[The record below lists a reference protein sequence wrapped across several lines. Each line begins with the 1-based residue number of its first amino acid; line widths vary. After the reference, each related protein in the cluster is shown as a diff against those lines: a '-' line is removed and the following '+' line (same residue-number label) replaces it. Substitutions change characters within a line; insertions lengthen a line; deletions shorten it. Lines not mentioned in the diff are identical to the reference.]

1 MSTSMP
7 AKDWLSVLRKEYL
20 QDFIKSGGAAV
31 KFVVQ
36 MDCLEHE
43 EVVGQLRLASEE
55 DGYLFVHVDAA
66 TTKTQL
72 IDRIFN
78 TIAREV
84 AWDDLAYSFLGSI
97 LSEKQYR
104 LPEDRKDFSL
114 AQIALLNGTDVGEMR
129 LITNL
134 RLRDRLFQDYA
145 MTQEFRTAMMWLCRA
160 QIEPEGV
167 PTGISEGIKDW
178 LRGELK
184 PISTLKSALIF
195 QKIGRHNGRHM
206 LSSLSHW
213 LHINGN
219 TGLVLTLDISR
230 YMEAKR
236 PGEPDGSLYYSGPMV
251 IDGYEVLRQFI
262 DDTDDLQY
270 CLIVVLAPSA
280 FLDSGNDK
288 RSLFVYDALKLRIWD
303 EVHDRKRTNPLSS
316 LVRLSRHGD
325 STTLHV
331 RGGSL

>member
-36 MDCLEHE
+36 MDCLEHDDLVE
-43 EVVGQLRLASEE
+43 QLRLAAEE
-55 DGYLFVHVDAA
+55 DGYLFVSLDSA
-66 TTKTQL
+66 TIKTQM
-72 IDRIFN
+72 IDRIFHA
-78 TIAREV
+78 IAREV
-84 AWDDLAYSFLGSI
+84 AWEDLAYAFLRSI
-97 LSEKQYR
+97 LSEKQYL
-104 LPEDRKDFSL
+104 LPDDRNDFRL
-114 AQIALLNGTDVGEMR
+114 AQIAALNANDLGVMRFIINSLLKE
-129 LITNL
+129 
-134 RLRDRLFQDYA
+134 RLFQDYA

-160 QIEPEGV
+160 QIEPDGV
-167 PTGISEGIKDW
+167 ATAISEGIKDW

-213 LHINGN
+213 LHVNGI
-219 TGLVLTLDISR
+219 TGLVLNLDISR
-230 YMEAKR
+230 YLETNR
-236 PGEPDGSLYYSGPMV
+236 PKEPDGSLYYNRAMV

-262 DDTDDLQY
+262 DDTDDLHY

-280 FLDSGNDK
+280 FLDSGNEK
-288 RSLFVYDALKLRIWD
+288 RSLHIYDALKLRIWD

-325 STTLHV
+325 SATLHL
-331 RGGSL
+331 RGGSQ